1 MVVGKLSVNGI
12 TVERVDFTLFDLLD
26 GCVARCGE
34 RLFLD
39 DGRRQITFAEFRAR
53 VERAAAG
60 LAERGLGRGDFV
72 LLQLPNLVE
81 FAEAHLAAGRLG
93 AVSVPLLP
101 LYREKE
107 LRHFLDL
114 FSPKMAVIAS
124 GTASY
129 DLAECYRRLQDESGW
144 TGTVIDLQP
153 ADGDQP
159 FEEICRSTG
168 RLAER
173 PQPDDVFVAFVTSGI
188 TGTPKGAIRTHGQAA
203 LMGSA
208 LADKLASAD
217 GVSLSYFPVAHLG
230 GVGNGIYR
238 SLGGR
243 STTLLRGGFAP
254 QDCLDLVRERGVTNL
269 FLPVPHIVTLL
280 DHVSEEKPE
289 LAASLRQVQVETG
302 GTSPPSPVVKGVQQ
316 RLGARLINQ
325 YGMSEGL
332 TSTTRPDD
340 PPEYPS
346 SGRSRPLECELRV
359 FDTQAGH
366 EASDGEF
373 GEIQVRG
380 PLIFKGYHRE
390 PERTAAAFTP
400 DGWFRTGDV
409 GYLDGAGNVVMT
421 GRVKDVIN
429 RGGEKISAPE
439 IENELMGHPAITAC
453 AVVPAPDRR
462 LGERACAF
470 VVLRPGFHVDLPEVQ
485 GFLDE
490 RGVSKVKWPE
500 RLEIVDSLPM
510 TSTGKVQ
517 KYLLVAAIG
526 E

>member
-1 MVVGKLSVNGI
+1 MVGKLSVNSI
-12 TVERVDFTLFDLLD
+12 TVERVDYTLFDLLD
-26 GCVARCGE
+26 DCVAQCGD

-39 DGRRQITFAEFRAR
+39 DGRRQITFADFQVR

-81 FAEAHLAAGRLG
+81 CAEAHLAAGRLG

-107 LRHFLDL
+107 LRHFLNL
-114 FSPKMAVIAS
+114 FNPKMAVIAS

-144 TGTVIDLQP
+144 AGTVIDLQRGN
-153 ADGDQP
+153 GDQP
-159 FEEICRSTG
+159 FEEICQSTG
-168 RLAER
+168 GLPER

-203 LMGSA
+203 LMGAA

-243 STTLLRGGFAP
+243 STTLLRSAFAP
-254 QDCLDLVRERGVTNL
+254 EECLDLVRERGVTNL

-280 DHVSEEKPE
+280 DHVSGEVPQ
-289 LAASLRQVQVETG
+289 LVSLRQVETG

-316 RLGARLINQ
+316 RLGARVINQ

-340 PPEYPS
+340 PSEYPS
-346 SGRSRPLECELRV
+346 SGRSRPLECEIRV
-359 FDTQAGH
+359 FDTHASR
-366 EASDGEF
+366 EALDGDL

-380 PLIFKGYHRE
+380 PLIFKGYYNE
-390 PERTAAAFTP
+390 PERTADAFTS

-429 RGGEKISAPE
+429 RGGEKISALE
-439 IENELMGHPAITAC
+439 IENELMGHPAITGC

-470 VVLRPGFHVDLPEVQ
+470 VVLRPGFHLDLSEVQ

-500 RLEIVDSLPM
+500 RLEVVESLPM
-510 TSTGKVQ
+510 TATGKVQ
-517 KYLLVAAIG
+517 KYLLVAAIAQ
-526 E
+526 